1 MADKDKKPEV
11 VKGVKKVISDGVSR
25 RGFIKN
31 AALATTVVAAS
42 AGITTTISTIIP
54 KENFQKNY
62 ADDVLAGDKALQ
74 EREYVVMSDKEKKD
88 IVAKLEGSYKYYK
101 S

>member
-11 VKGVKKVISDGVSR
+11 IKSAVRAVSEGVSR
-25 RGFIKN
+25 RGFLKN
-31 AALATTVVAAS
+31 AALATTVVATS
-42 AGITTTISTIIP
+42 VGVTKTISTIIP
-54 KENFQKNY
+54 KENFQNKY
-62 ADDVLAGDKALQ
+62 ASDVRAGDKPLQ

-88 IVAKLEGSYKYYK
+88 IVKQFEDSYKYFK